1 MSPFSILLVIGCI
14 LLETCEHLAYRMAG
28 WVTSQRLAWTSIGVG
43 THLLVLVVWFR
54 LLTLVPLGIAM
65 PLMGGSY
72 LTTALAGRV
81 LFGERVDRSRWL
93 GITAIVS
100 GLLLIGAH
108 AP

>member
-1 MSPFSILLVIGCI
+1 MSAFSILLVTSCV

-28 WVTSQRLAWTSIGVG
+28 RAADQRITWTTVGVG
-43 THLLVLVVWFR
+43 THLFVLAIWFR
-54 LLTLVPLGIAM
+54 LLTRVPLGIAM

-72 LTTALAGRV
+72 LTTALASRV
-81 LFGERVDRSRWL
+81 LFRERVDRSRWL

-100 GLLLIGAH
+100 GILLIGAH

>member
-1 MSPFSILLVIGCI
+1 MSAFSILLVTSCI

-28 WVTSQRLAWTSIGVG
+28 RMTSQRIAWTGIGAG
-43 THLLVLVVWFR
+43 THLLVLVIWFR

-72 LTTALAGRV
+72 LTTVLASRV
-81 LFGERVDRSRWL
+81 LFGERVDHSRWL

-100 GLLLIGAH
+100 GILLIGAH